1 MPPPRGPAFGSKA
14 LDSKER
20 VEKKEEAQTNRSA
33 GLDEPP
39 GDFPEGQ
46 FAVGS
51 KGADSA
57 KSPVPHPGLP
67 LWVATAGGVGFG
79 PWAPGT
85 WGALVA
91 VLLYVSVLER
101 LSLLWFALFV
111 AFVTGVGIWASG
123 AVEAWFGKSDDGR
136 IVIDE
141 VAGQLI
147 ALMPITFMQGLPVG
161 SFPVLGGLTGVTE
174 GIDFSWFLVVTAFV
188 AFRWFD
194 IRKPGP
200 VAWAEKKFKGGLGVM
215 ADDVVAGLLAAVV
228 VVLPAFLRIVASF
241 RSVLEG
247 ASL

>member
-20 VEKKEEAQTNRSA
+20 ADKKEEAQTNQSA
-33 GLDEPP
+33 GLDGPP
-39 GDFPEGQ
+39 ASFPEGSS
-46 FAVGS
+46 AVGS
-51 KGADSA
+51 NGADGA
-57 KSPVPHPGLP
+57 ERPVPRPGLP

-91 VLLYVSVLER
+91 VLLYVSLLDR
-101 LSLLWFALFV
+101 LSWPWFAALV
-111 AFVTGVGIWASG
+111 VFVTGVGIWASG
-123 AVEAWFGKSDDGR
+123 AVEAWFGKPDDGR

-147 ALMPITFMQGLPVG
+147 ALTPITFVQGLPIG
-161 SFPVLGGLTGVTE
+161 SFPFLGGLSEATE
-174 GIDFSWFLVVTAFV
+174 GIDFRWLLVVTAFV

-228 VVLPAFLRIVASF
+228 VVLPAFLRIVVSF
-241 RSVLEG
+241 RSVLDG
-247 ASL
+247 ASI